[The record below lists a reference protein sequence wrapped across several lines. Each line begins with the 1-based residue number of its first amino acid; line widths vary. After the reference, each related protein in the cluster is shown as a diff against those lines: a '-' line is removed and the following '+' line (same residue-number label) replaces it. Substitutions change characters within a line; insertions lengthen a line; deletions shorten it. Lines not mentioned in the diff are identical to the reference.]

1 MNYLFIKILMMKK
14 IALLLSIL
22 MVSVII
28 AAQGSPIDKLF
39 NKYSG
44 NDGFTTVFVNQDMFE
59 IISKMEKSE
68 GDLEGDLGGVLG
80 NIKQVRVL
88 AQEDEE
94 GNIRGINFMDELK
107 GVEFNDYKELVKVRE
122 SDEEVLVLARE
133 EGNKF
138 AELLIIVSGDENVL
152 VSVEGLFSIA
162 DLGSLS
168 KLEGLEKLEV
178 LE

>member
-1 MNYLFIKILMMKK
+1 MKK

-44 NDGFTTVFVNQDMFE
+44 NDGFTTVLVNQDMFE
-59 IISKMEKSE
+59 IISKMEKAE
-68 GDLEGDLGGVLG
+68 GDFEGDIGGVMG
-80 NIKQVRVL
+80 NIKKVRVL
-88 AQEDEE
+88 AQEDGE
-94 GNIRGINFMDELK
+94 GNTQGINFMDELK
-107 GVEFNDYKELVKVRE
+107 GMEFNDYKELVKVKE
-122 SDEEVLVLARE
+122 SDEEVLILARE

-138 AELLIIVSGDENVL
+138 AELLIIVSGDDNVL
-152 VSVEGLFSIA
+152 VSVEGLFSMA

-168 KLEGLEKLEV
+168 KLEGLENLDV
-178 LE
+178 LK

>member
-1 MNYLFIKILMMKK
+1 MMKK

>member
-1 MNYLFIKILMMKK
+1 MMKK

-22 MVSVII
+22 MVSVIV

-44 NDGFTTVFVNQDMFE
+44 NDGFTTVLVNQDMFE
-59 IISKMEKSE
+59 IFSKMEKAE
-68 GDLEGDLGGVLG
+68 GDIEGDIGGVMG
-80 NIKQVRVL
+80 NIKKVRVL

-94 GNIRGINFMDELK
+94 GNTKGINFMDELN
-107 GVEFNDYKELVKVRE
+107 GMDFNEYKELIKVRE
-122 SDEEVLVLARE
+122 SDEEVLILARE

-138 AELLIIVSGDENVL
+138 AELLIIVSGDDNVL
-152 VSVEGLFSIA
+152 VSVEGLFSMS

-168 KLEGLEKLEV
+168 KLEGLENLDV